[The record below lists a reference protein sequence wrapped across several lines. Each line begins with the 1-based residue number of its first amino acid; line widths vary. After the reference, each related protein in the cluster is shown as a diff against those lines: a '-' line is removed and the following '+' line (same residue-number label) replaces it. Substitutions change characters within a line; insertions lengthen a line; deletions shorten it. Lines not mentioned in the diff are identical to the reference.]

1 MFTGIVEELGT
12 VRSFAK
18 RGAVHQL
25 AVECRKAMDG
35 TLIGD
40 SIAVNGVCLTVVAV
54 RAAQLVF
61 EVMAETARASNIGA
75 LRISEKVN
83 LERSLKLGDRVSGH
97 FVLGHVDCV
106 GVIRSKKISRGNL
119 VFEIAIPPE
128 FLKYVILKGSIAVDG
143 ISLTISGRRSDTFAV
158 YIIPH
163 TLNNTTLGFKG
174 PSDRVNIEID
184 MLAKKDRI

>member
-1 MFTGIVEELGT
+1 MGV

-18 RGAVHQL
+18 RGTVHQL
-25 AVECRKAMDG
+25 AVECRKAAEG
-35 TLIGD
+35 TFIGD

-106 GVIRSKKISRGNL
+106 GVIRSKKIFRGNL

-174 PSDRVNIEID
+174 PSDKVNIEID
-184 MLAKKDRI
+184 MLAKKDRM

>member
-25 AVECRKAMDG
+25 AVDCLKVIEG
-35 TLIGD
+35 TSIGD
-40 SIAVNGVCLTVVAV
+40 SIAVNGVCLTVVGV
-54 RAAQLVF
+54 RAASLVF
-61 EVMAETARASNIGA
+61 EVVAETARVTGIGA
-75 LRISEKVN
+75 LRMSEKVN

-106 GVIRSKKISRGNL
+106 GVIRSKKIARGNF
-119 VFEIAIPPE
+119 VFDIAIPQE
-128 FLKYVILKGSIAVDG
+128 FFKWIILKGSIAVDG

-163 TLNNTTLGFKG
+163 TLKNTTLGFKG
-174 PSDRVNIEID
+174 PSDKVNIEID